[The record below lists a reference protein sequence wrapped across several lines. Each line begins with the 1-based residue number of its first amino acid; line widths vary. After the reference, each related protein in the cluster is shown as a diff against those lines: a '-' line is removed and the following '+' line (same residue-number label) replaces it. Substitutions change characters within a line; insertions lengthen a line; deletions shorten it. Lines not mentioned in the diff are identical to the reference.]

1 MRDVDDLTRKQT
13 SALYLNPVRQR
24 GNKLHTDEENGG
36 SNGGTRRDEEGVIR
50 RNGLVL

>member
-24 GNKLHTDEENGG
+24 GNKSHTDEEMDRNIDGK
-36 SNGGTRRDEEGVIR
+36 RRDEERVIR
-50 RNGLVL
+50 RNGPEL